1 MGILK
6 QLGFISP
13 GHAYVQNAHRGHFEL
28 GANLNPRNQ
37 LLTPSPN
44 SLALFDLGGRLG

>member
-1 MGILK
+1 VFSK

-37 LLTPSPN
+37 LLTPFE
-44 SLALFDLGGRLG
+44 LALVI